1 MPLPQDKAHQAYGS
15 TVGQAGH
22 ATGGQAGHATGGGM
36 GGVGAP
42 HLGGEHAV
50 KDYNAQ
56 VLDALKAGAQP
67 TTVGATTQHV
77 RTASEVF
84 EYMTALQKSEKEMKA
99 LGLLGVIGSA
109 CSSVLCTLR
118 LLMKVLRASSQKCCW
133 LQTLMQG
140 QACAS

>member
-1 MPLPQDKAHQAYGS
+1 MAQTRECAPPQDKAHQAYGS

-36 GGVGAP
+36 GGAGAP

-77 RTASEVF
+77 RTAREV
-84 EYMTALQKSEKEMKA
+84 L
-99 LGLLGVIGSA
+99 
-109 CSSVLCTLR
+109 
-118 LLMKVLRASSQKCCW
+118 
-133 LQTLMQG
+133 
-140 QACAS
+140 